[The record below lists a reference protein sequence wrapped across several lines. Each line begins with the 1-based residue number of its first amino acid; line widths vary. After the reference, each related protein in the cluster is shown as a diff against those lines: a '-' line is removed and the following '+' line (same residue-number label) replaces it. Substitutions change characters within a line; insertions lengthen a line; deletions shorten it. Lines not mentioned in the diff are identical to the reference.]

1 MGALASACRP
11 VALSLPFSLLAMA
24 RPAATKARHTIK
36 SLPPHLLVSDFDS
49 TLSSHDS
56 VSQLISLS
64 PVALADGAK
73 VDAVVS
79 AYLADYAE
87 VPQLLAAGALEAA
100 LERYA
105 QLEHASLD
113 RVEAAQLLRGVSA
126 GAIAEGAHVV
136 EIREG
141 VAEALRAAAD
151 AGVEVHVCSANWS
164 KRWIRCAL
172 GDAAEALAGI
182 CCNELHVEAESGLS
196 SGGLQRQ
203 IVTADD
209 KLAAFERLRAK
220 RPSLEPP
227 LPPRLP
233 FPDQL
238 LTRLC
243 PPPPPQAAAPRVA
256 ERRASCFVGDAL
268 GGVNNRESPHPS
280 HVCAFLYGVHTN
292 PPPSPPP

>member
-24 RPAATKARHTIK
+24 RPAKARHTIK

-73 VDAVVS
+73 VDAVVD

-105 QLEHASLD
+105 QLEHDSLD

-126 GAIAEGAHVV
+126 RAIAEGARVV
-136 EIREG
+136 KIREG
-141 VAEALRAAAD
+141 VPEALRAAAD

-164 KRWIRCAL
+164 ERWIRCAL
-172 GDAAEALAGI
+172 GDAAEALAGV

-209 KLAAFERLRAK
+209 KLAAFERLRVKA
-220 RPSLEPP
+220 P
-227 LPPRLP
+227 LP
-233 FPDQL
+233 
-238 LTRLC
+238 
-243 PPPPPQAAAPRVA
+243 
-256 ERRASCFVGDAL
+256 
-268 GGVNNRESPHPS
+268 
-280 HVCAFLYGVHTN
+280 
-292 PPPSPPP
+292 

>member
-113 RVEAAQLLRGVSA
+113 RVEAAQLLGA
-126 GAIAEGAHVV
+126 G
-136 EIREG
+136 
-141 VAEALRAAAD
+141 
-151 AGVEVHVCSANWS
+151 
-164 KRWIRCAL
+164 K
-172 GDAAEALAGI
+172 
-182 CCNELHVEAESGLS
+182 
-196 SGGLQRQ
+196 
-203 IVTADD
+203 
-209 KLAAFERLRAK
+209 K
-220 RPSLEPP
+220 
-227 LPPRLP
+227 
-233 FPDQL
+233 
-238 LTRLC
+238 
-243 PPPPPQAAAPRVA
+243 
-256 ERRASCFVGDAL
+256 
-268 GGVNNRESPHPS
+268 
-280 HVCAFLYGVHTN
+280 
-292 PPPSPPP
+292 